1 MSKLSEYSKFDH
13 LEEDSDSENNNPPP
27 PEQSSPPQA
36 EQMKD
41 SKTGRYIFS
50 YGGQKVYEWEQT
62 LETVTLYIEPPPDI
76 SANDFNISISS
87 KKLKVGLKG
96 RDQFFLNDDFFSVVD
111 TTESTWFF
119 EGGILQIL
127 IAKQHRGEAWLCVL
141 GKQDKI
147 NPMLEQ
153 ELKQQLLRERFQEEN
168 PGMDFRDASFN
179 GSAPDPR
186 TYMGGIGYDG

>member
-13 LEEDSDSENNNPPP
+13 LEEDSDSESNNPLP
-27 PEQSSPPQA
+27 PEQAASPQA
-36 EQMKD
+36 EQTKD
-41 SKTGRYIFS
+41 SKTGRYVFS

-62 LETVTLYIEPPPDI
+62 LETVTLYIEPPPNI
-76 SANDFNISISS
+76 SAKDFNISISS

-96 RDQFFLNDDFFSVVD
+96 RDQFFLDDDFFSVVD

-119 EGGILQIL
+119 EGAILQIL

-141 GKQDKI
+141 GKKDKI
-147 NPMLEQ
+147 NPMFEQ